1 MKLRALAVLF
11 AVLAMAAPISC
22 GDDSSPTTKSTSSES
37 TTTAPKPTGRRLHQP
52 EEYEGVY
59 AETKKVCSIPTRK
72 KVAEIA
78 GTDSTRRE
86 DIARAVANGY
96 KPKLRRQAY
105 RGCLAG
111 LG

>member
-1 MKLRALAVLF
+1 V
-11 AVLAMAAPISC
+11 
-22 GDDSSPTTKSTSSES
+22 T
-37 TTTAPKPTGRRLHQP
+37 PKPTGRRLRQP

-59 AETKKVCSIPTRK
+59 AEAKKVCGIPTRK
-72 KVAEIA
+72 KVAQIV
-78 GTDSTRRE
+78 GSHSTRRE

-96 KPKLRRQAY
+96 KPKLRDKAY